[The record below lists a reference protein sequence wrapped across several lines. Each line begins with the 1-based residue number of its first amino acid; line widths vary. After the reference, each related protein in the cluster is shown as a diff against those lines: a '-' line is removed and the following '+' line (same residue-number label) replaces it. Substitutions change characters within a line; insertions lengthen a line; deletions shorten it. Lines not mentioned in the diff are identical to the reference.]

1 MKCKAKYV
9 WVGILFTPI
18 EGQILTDVWC
28 QPDSGWHETKLEFN
42 FVLFSSR
49 SPMRGAQYISKK
61 IFPRWGGVN
70 LYAFGFTGAGCARN
84 AREQFATRARLRP
97 AGTSRSMSFYL
108 LTYLLT
114 YLTNKQEHDLKKVP
128 RTAPFFSNKRVR
140 PETAECQSRCYSINC
155 LFLEL
160 HMFFLMLQFLW
171 RSYNSPVRLLCYTIL
186 YYTILCYAMLCYDI
200 LYFTLLYCTILCYAI
215 LYYTI
220 LY

>member
-1 MKCKAKYV
+1 MHS
-9 WVGILFTPI
+9 
-18 EGQILTDVWC
+18 
-28 QPDSGWHETKLEFN
+28 DSRG
-42 FVLFSSR
+42 
-49 SPMRGAQYISKK
+49 RGAHEMRASSLQPERVYV
-61 IFPRWGGVN
+61 PLVLQDRCH
-70 LYAFGFTGAGCARN
+70 FT
-84 AREQFATRARLRP
+84 
-97 AGTSRSMSFYL
+97 YL

-186 YYTILCYAMLCYDI
+186 YSAMLCYAMIYYTL
-200 LYFTLLYCTILCYAI
+200 LYFTALYYAM

-220 LY
+220 LYYTLQY

>member
-1 MKCKAKYV
+1 MQSKVCLGRHTVYTNRRSNSNRRLMPAWFRLAWNQV
-9 WVGILFTPI
+9 RIQFRAFFIAFPDEGGPI
-18 EGQILTDVWC
+18 YIKKD
-28 QPDSGWHETKLEFN
+28 F
-42 FVLFSSR
+42 
-49 SPMRGAQYISKK
+49 SPMRGGQSIC
-61 IFPRWGGVN
+61 IRIHGG
-70 LYAFGFTGAGCARN
+70 GCARN

-114 YLTNKQEHDLKKVP
+114 HLTNKQEHDLKKVP